1 MPCFLKAYAQKGSE
15 HTYPQEGWFPGWMK
29 QNWEEDL
36 RLLTL
41 LFSFFDMKI
50 LFVYYLTIS
59 IKEKQRTR

>member
-1 MPCFLKAYAQKGSE
+1 
-15 HTYPQEGWFPGWMK
+15 MK